1 MGDNFCHV
9 SKIRPEDRGMPCVT
23 SGTQKWNGASP
34 SFMARAIVMSIEAT
48 GLNSFITVHW
58 PENIR
63 LMMMAIINSI
73 DAVDWVKKYLV
84 DASVAHGLWFFIITG
99 IMASIFIS
107 NPIQMSSQWELII
120 TIMVPSMLVDRIIT
134 KMIGFIST
142 GRV

>member
-9 SKIRPEDRGMPCVT
+9 SKIRPEDRGIPCVT
-23 SGTQKWNGASP
+23 SVTQKWNGAIP
-34 SFMARAIVMSIEAT
+34 SFMVRAIVMSIEAT

-63 LMMMAIINSI
+63 LMMTAIINSI
-73 DAVDWVKKYLV
+73 EAVDWVKKYLV
-84 DASVAHGLWFFIITG
+84 DASVARGLWFFIITG
-99 IMASIFIS
+99 IMASMFIS

-120 TIMVPSMLVDRIIT
+120 TIMVPNMIVDRIII

-142 GRV
+142 GRI